1 MAKKVDFSNVLEWV
15 DKPVWVVTKIRKKSE
30 KGGRV
35 YQASARPKPEF
46 GIYPGV
52 IREIVIRKGYASREY
67 SDFPQALA
75 TVSVFLSGEPNDYNS
90 DMFTVEEA
98 ELNAIVFEEKEDAE
112 KEASFL
118 NSTDNTLSYTESRM
132 RKAKLNATMFGVDN
146 M

>member
-35 YQASARPKPEF
+35 YQASKTEF

-52 IREIVIRKGYASREY
+52 IREIVIRKGYASREC

-90 DMFTVEEA
+90 DMFTVEQA
-98 ELNAIVFEEKEDAE
+98 ELNAIVFEEKVDAE

-118 NSTDNTLSYTESRM
+118 NSTANTLSYTEGCM

>member
-35 YQASARPKPEF
+35 YQASKTEL

-98 ELNAIVFEEKEDAE
+98 ELNAIVFEEKVDAE
-112 KEASFL
+112 KEAAFL
-118 NSTDNTLSYTESRM
+118 NSTANTLSYTEGCM

>member
-1 MAKKVDFSNVLEWV
+1 MVKNVDFSNVLEWV

-30 KGGRV
+30 RGGRV
-35 YQASARPKPEF
+35 YQASKTEF
-46 GIYPGV
+46 SIYPGV
-52 IREIVIRKGYASREY
+52 IREIVIRKGYVSQETN
-67 SDFPQALA
+67 DIPQALA
-75 TVSVFLSGEPNDYNS
+75 TVDVFLSGKSNDYNS
-90 DMFTVEEA
+90 EIFTVNEA

-118 NSTDNTLSYTESRM
+118 NSTDNTLSYTESCM

>member
-1 MAKKVDFSNVLEWV
+1 MVKNVDFSNVLEWV

-30 KGGRV
+30 RGGRV
-35 YQASARPKPEF
+35 YQASKTEF

-90 DMFTVEEA
+90 DMFTVEQA
-98 ELNAIVFEEKEDAE
+98 ELNAIVFEEKVDAE

-118 NSTDNTLSYTESRM
+118 NSTANTLSYTEGCM

>member
-1 MAKKVDFSNVLEWV
+1 MVKNVDFSNVLEWV

-30 KGGRV
+30 RGGRV
-35 YQASARPKPEF
+35 YQASKTEF
-46 GIYPGV
+46 GIYPDV
-52 IREIVIRKGYASREY
+52 IREIVIRKWYASREY

-90 DMFTVEEA
+90 DMFTVEQA
-98 ELNAIVFEEKEDAE
+98 ELNAIVFEEKVDAE

-118 NSTDNTLSYTESRM
+118 NSTANTLSYTEGCM

>member
-1 MAKKVDFSNVLEWV
+1 MVKNVDFSNVLEWV

-30 KGGRV
+30 RGGKV
-35 YQASARPKPEF
+35 YQASKTEF

-90 DMFTVEEA
+90 DMFTVEQA
-98 ELNAIVFEEKEDAE
+98 ELNAIVFEEKVDAE

-118 NSTDNTLSYTESRM
+118 NSTANTLSYTEGCM

>member
-1 MAKKVDFSNVLEWV
+1 MVKNVDFSNVLEWV

-30 KGGRV
+30 RGGRV
-35 YQASARPKPEF
+35 YQASKTEF

-90 DMFTVEEA
+90 DMFTVEQA
-98 ELNAIVFEEKEDAE
+98 ELNAIVFEEKADAE

-118 NSTDNTLSYTESRM
+118 NSTANTLSYTEGCM

-146 M
+146 I

>member
-1 MAKKVDFSNVLEWV
+1 MVKNVDFSNVLEWV

-35 YQASARPKPEF
+35 YQASKTEF

-75 TVSVFLSGEPNDYNS
+75 TVSVFLNGEPNDYNS
-90 DMFTVEEA
+90 DMFTVEQA
-98 ELNAIVFEEKEDAE
+98 ELNAIVFEEKVDAE

-118 NSTDNTLSYTESRM
+118 NSTANTLSYTEGCM

>member
-1 MAKKVDFSNVLEWV
+1 MVKNVDFSNVLEWV

-30 KGGRV
+30 RGGRV
-35 YQASARPKPEF
+35 YQASKTEF

-90 DMFTVEEA
+90 DMFTVEQA
-98 ELNAIVFEEKEDAE
+98 ELNAIVFEEKVDAE

-118 NSTDNTLSYTESRM
+118 NSTANTLSYTEGCM
-132 RKAKLNATMFGVDN
+132 RKAKLNATMFCVDN

>member
-1 MAKKVDFSNVLEWV
+1 MVKNVDFSNVLEWV

-35 YQASARPKPEF
+35 YQASKTEF

-90 DMFTVEEA
+90 DMFTVEQA
-98 ELNAIVFEEKEDAE
+98 ELNAIVFEEKVDAE

-118 NSTDNTLSYTESRM
+118 NSTANTLSYTEGCM

>member
-35 YQASARPKPEF
+35 YQASKTEF

-90 DMFTVEEA
+90 DMFTVEQA
-98 ELNAIVFEEKEDAE
+98 ELNAIVFEEKVDAE
-112 KEASFL
+112 KEAAFL
-118 NSTDNTLSYTESRM
+118 NSTANTLPYTEGCM

>member
-1 MAKKVDFSNVLEWV
+1 MVKNVDFSNVLEWV

-35 YQASARPKPEF
+35 YQASKTEF

-98 ELNAIVFEEKEDAE
+98 ELNAIVFEEKVDAE
-112 KEASFL
+112 KEAAFL
-118 NSTDNTLSYTESRM
+118 NSTANMLSYTESRM

>member
-1 MAKKVDFSNVLEWV
+1 MVINI

-30 KGGRV
+30 RGGRV
-35 YQASARPKPEF
+35 YQASKTEF

-90 DMFTVEEA
+90 DMFTVEQA
-98 ELNAIVFEEKEDAE
+98 ELNAIVFEEKVDAE

-118 NSTDNTLSYTESRM
+118 NSTANTLSYTEGCM

>member
-1 MAKKVDFSNVLEWV
+1 MVKNVDFSNVLEWV

-30 KGGRV
+30 RGGRV
-35 YQASARPKPEF
+35 YQASKTEF

-75 TVSVFLSGEPNDYNS
+75 TVSIFLSGEPNDYNS
-90 DMFTVEEA
+90 DMFTVEQA
-98 ELNAIVFEEKEDAE
+98 ELNAIVFEEKVDAE

-118 NSTDNTLSYTESRM
+118 NSTANTLSYTEGCM

>member
-35 YQASARPKPEF
+35 YQASKTEF

-98 ELNAIVFEEKEDAE
+98 ELNAIVFEEKVDAE
-112 KEASFL
+112 KEAAFL
-118 NSTDNTLSYTESRM
+118 NSTANMLSYTEGCM

>member
-35 YQASARPKPEF
+35 YQASKTEF

-90 DMFTVEEA
+90 DMFTVEQA
-98 ELNAIVFEEKEDAE
+98 ELNAIVFEEKVDAE

>member
-35 YQASARPKPEF
+35 YQASKTEF

-98 ELNAIVFEEKEDAE
+98 ELNAIVFEEKVDAE
-112 KEASFL
+112 KEAAFL
-118 NSTDNTLSYTESRM
+118 NSTDSTLSYTESRM

>member
-35 YQASARPKPEF
+35 YQASKTEF

-75 TVSVFLSGEPNDYNS
+75 TVRVFLSGEPNDYNS
-90 DMFTVEEA
+90 DMFTVEQA
-98 ELNAIVFEEKEDAE
+98 ELNAIVFEEKVDAE

-118 NSTDNTLSYTESRM
+118 NSTANTLSYTEGCM

>member
-35 YQASARPKPEF
+35 YQASKTEF

-90 DMFTVEEA
+90 DMFTVEQA
-98 ELNAIVFEEKEDAE
+98 ELNAIVFEEKVDAE
-112 KEASFL
+112 KEVSFL
-118 NSTDNTLSYTESRM
+118 NSTANTLSYTEGCM

>member
-35 YQASARPKPEF
+35 YQASKTEF

-52 IREIVIRKGYASREY
+52 IREIVIRKGYASQEY

-90 DMFTVEEA
+90 DMFTVEQA
-98 ELNAIVFEEKEDAE
+98 ELNAIVFEEKVDAE
-112 KEASFL
+112 KEAAFL
-118 NSTDNTLSYTESRM
+118 NSTANTLSYTEGCM

>member
-1 MAKKVDFSNVLEWV
+1 M
-15 DKPVWVVTKIRKKSE
+15 
-30 KGGRV
+30 
-35 YQASARPKPEF
+35 
-46 GIYPGV
+46 

-98 ELNAIVFEEKEDAE
+98 ELNAIVFEKKEDAE